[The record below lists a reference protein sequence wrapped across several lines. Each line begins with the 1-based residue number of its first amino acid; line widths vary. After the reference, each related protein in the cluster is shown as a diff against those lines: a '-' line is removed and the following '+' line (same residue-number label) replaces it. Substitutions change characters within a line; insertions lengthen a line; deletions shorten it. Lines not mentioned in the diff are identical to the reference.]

1 MKSLNLRGIGVLAC
15 ALGVSACAK
24 PDNREQVEER
34 ARIEGRQ
41 QADQAYEKQIKEK
54 DTLIEKARAEG
65 KAVAEEQM
73 RVQIENQD
81 KLVEQARKQG
91 RAVAEEDLKT
101 QLANQDKLIQKARA
115 EGRAQAEE
123 QLRISN
129 QNLESKAGRMEADL
143 SKRHLF
149 YQAAA
154 GTYEGDVSVDP
165 GKFKIRVTLVP
176 SLPPYPVDRIRQLEE
191 ITSDINNLYFNAQI
205 VQWSEDNSL
214 SSVGCR
220 VSNIR
225 PDMVNGTISIASPEC
240 ANLYLLN
247 ISDKALTD
255 ASPTPLSRDLAQQ
268 ISGGKVNAVAAL
280 KGEVRPTTNSA
291 IYDLYVNRK
300 VIKK

>member
-1 MKSLNLRGIGVLAC
+1 
-15 ALGVSACAK
+15 
-24 PDNREQVEER
+24 
-34 ARIEGRQ
+34 
-41 QADQAYEKQIKEK
+41 
-54 DTLIEKARAEG
+54 EG

-81 KLVEQARKQG
+81 KLLEQARRQG

-101 QLANQDKLIQKARA
+101 QLANQDKLIIKARA

-129 QNLESKAGRMEADL
+129 QNLESKAGRMETDL
-143 SKRHLF
+143 SKRHTF
-149 YQAAA
+149 YQATA
-154 GTYEGDVSVDP
+154 GTYEGDINVDP

-247 ISDKALTD
+247 ISGETMTNTKVE
-255 ASPTPLSRDLAQQ
+255 PLSRDVATQ
-268 ISGGKVNAVAAL
+268 IANGKVKAVAAL
-280 KGEVRPTTNSA
+280 RGEVRPTTNSA
-291 IYDLYVNRK
+291 IYDLFANRK